1 MESDLRRTN
10 SGWLSDP
17 EQRALNWLAPR
28 IPAAVT
34 PDQLTL
40 LGFAGAIVALI
51 GYVASRYSPAAFW
64 LVNVALVIN
73 WFGDSLD
80 GAVARRRG
88 VERHRYGFFLDQSV
102 DVLSQA
108 IFSIGLGV
116 SGIVRPEIVAIGFAA
131 YLMMT
136 VQSLLY
142 TQATGVFNLATAGIG
157 LTEIRCLFFIANA
170 LFYFWPPVPFDLFG
184 FAFAYPDLLGML
196 WSGVNI
202 SLFIGAMFSS
212 LRKLADIDRP
222 PSRARAKSPREDVKQ
237 V

>member
-1 MESDLRRTN
+1 MEADLRRTN
-10 SGWLSDP
+10 SGWLSRP

-28 IPAAVT
+28 VPAGIT

-40 LGFAGAIVALI
+40 LGFLGAVLALLAYIASRYDPAAIWLANVALI
-51 GYVASRYSPAAFW
+51 V
-64 LVNVALVIN
+64 N

-88 VERHRYGFFLDQSV
+88 LSRHRYGFFLDQSV

-108 IFSIGLGV
+108 IFALGLGI
-116 SGIVRPEIVAIGFAA
+116 SGLVRPEIVAIGFAA

-142 TQATGVFNLATAGIG
+142 AQATGIFHLATAGIG

-170 LFYFWPPVPFDLFG
+170 SFFFWPPVPFDLGGFG
-184 FAFAYPDLLGML
+184 LAYSDLLGIL

-202 SLFIGAMFSS
+202 GLFVLGMFSS
-212 LRKLADIDRP
+212 LRKLATIDRP
-222 PSRARAKSPREDVKQ
+222 PSPCSSRKIP
-237 V
+237 